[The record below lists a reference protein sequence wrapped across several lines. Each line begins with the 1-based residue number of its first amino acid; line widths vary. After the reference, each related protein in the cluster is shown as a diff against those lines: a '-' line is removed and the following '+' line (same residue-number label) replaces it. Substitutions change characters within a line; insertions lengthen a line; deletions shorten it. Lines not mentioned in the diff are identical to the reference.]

1 MKTMTCS
8 ELGGACNQKFQAS
21 SFDEMAELSKQHG
34 MDMYQQKDSAHL
46 QAMQAMQAM
55 QEMQELMKDPA
66 AMKEWFESR
75 RKAFD
80 DLPDS

>member
-8 ELGGACNQKFQAS
+8 ELGGACDQKFQAS

-34 MDMYQQKDSAHL
+34 MDMYQKQDSAHL
-46 QAMQAMQAM
+46 QAMQ
-55 QEMQELMKDPA
+55 EMQHLMKDPA
-66 AMKEWFESR
+66 AMKEWFESK